1 MTKQLQHTM
10 TEADAL
16 KYCESKVHS
25 LFKDTNVEKIR
36 IVPAYDRTKII
47 SDAEK
52 TDKLF
57 NYKRP
62 TAEIIDGVG
71 YLYVFPGK
79 DYVRHYKKIY
89 DKVTA
94 KTPTQAQT
102 TRAIKN
108 VLPDD
113 MPTCDVALLG
123 YVEALAPGGQEWRGN
138 DDVKWKTETING
150 QEVAFIGVAFSYWDN
165 IIYSVIEVLS
175 RYCSTAIYAGKLGSL
190 APSDTPNATIAT
202 GGSSY
207 VDGSLITWNN
217 LFKNSPLAVEGA
229 HYTLPSVLDETAEW
243 YNEAKIPTGLSI
255 LKSAGRQR
263 LRKILAYRLATF
275 I

>member
-47 SDAEK
+47 SDTEK
-52 TDKLF
+52 TDRLF

-62 TAEIIDGVG
+62 TAEIVDGVG

-89 DKVTA
+89 ETCGDKVTA

-108 VLPDD
+108 VLSDD

-138 DDVKWKTETING
+138 DDVKWKT
-150 QEVAFIGVAFSYWDN
+150 
-165 IIYSVIEVLS
+165 
-175 RYCSTAIYAGKLGSL
+175 
-190 APSDTPNATIAT
+190 
-202 GGSSY
+202 
-207 VDGSLITWNN
+207 
-217 LFKNSPLAVEGA
+217 
-229 HYTLPSVLDETAEW
+229 
-243 YNEAKIPTGLSI
+243 
-255 LKSAGRQR
+255 
-263 LRKILAYRLATF
+263 
-275 I
+275 